1 MALQIPEDRLIIL
14 ENETNYSLT
23 DDPNYINVWGN
34 AQNNRITGNSLGNSL
49 DGDGGADTLVGG
61 AGNDTYWIDQ
71 PNDFPGMAGDTV
83 IERAGEGIDT
93 VNSYVGYAL
102 GANVENLVLFDNS
115 GIPITHVISGTGNN
129 LNNYITGNR
138 HDNDLHGRA
147 GNDILNGGLGHDA
160 LHGGAGRDR
169 LTGGLGRDLFVF
181 DTKPNKAANQD
192 RITDYSVK
200 DDSIWLDNAIFTKL
214 GRGTEASPRK
224 ISKSYF
230 KVGDRAADKND
241 YVVYN
246 SKTGVLSYDADGSG
260 RGKAVEIAQ
269 LSKNL
274 KMTYNDLFIV

>member
-200 DDSIWLDNAIFTKL
+200 DDSQSGWTTPSSRSSDGARKPVR
-214 GRGTEASPRK
+214 GRSASP
-224 ISKSYF
+224 ISRLATGPRTRTTTSSTTAR
-230 KVGDRAADKND
+230 RACCPTMRTVQEEARRSRLL
-241 YVVYN
+241 N
-246 SKTGVLSYDADGSG
+246 SPRTS
-260 RGKAVEIAQ
+260 R
-269 LSKNL
+269 
-274 KMTYNDLFIV
+274 